1 MFRIA
6 VLGASGFAGAELLRL
21 CARHPHFDV
30 VLATGSSMA
39 GRSIECLYPSLALE
53 YPSVDF
59 VPYQPEVLDGCDV
72 VFCALPHGVTQS
84 LIGEIVTSSRV
95 SSQVIVDLSAD
106 FRFEDPKRYQEW
118 YGKVHQAPDLLE
130 EFVYGLPELYREHI
144 RGSRL
149 IAAPG
154 CYVTAAALALA
165 PLVAAGDVEPSDI
178 IVDAV
183 SGVSGAGRTCQHHT
197 SFCTVNENLTAY
209 GLTRHRH
216 TPEIEMAIAKKARL
230 DVNDVQVLFTP
241 HLAPIN
247 RGILATC
254 YARSASVRS
263 RGRAHTE
270 HLLNVMSDAYA
281 SEPFIIVDERMPSTK
296 STLGSNSVHITV
308 RADERTGRVVAVA
321 ALDNL
326 VKGSSGQ
333 AIQCANLALG
343 VHETAGLSTAG
354 LYP

>member
-1 MFRIA
+1 
-6 VLGASGFAGAELLRL
+6 
-21 CARHPHFDV
+21 
-30 VLATGSSMA
+30 MA
-39 GRSIECLYPSLALE
+39 GQSIECLYPSLALE

-59 VPYQPEVLDGCDV
+59 VPYQPELLDGCDV

-84 LIGEIVTSSRV
+84 LISESLTGRSLIGEVVASSVV

-118 YGKVHQAPDLLE
+118 YGKAHQVPDLLE

-144 RGSRL
+144 IGAKL

-183 SGVSGAGRTCQHHT
+183 SGVSGAGRTYEHHT
-197 SFCTVNENLTAY
+197 SFCAVNENLSAY

-230 DVNDVQVLFTP
+230 DVKDVQVLFTP

-263 RGRAHTE
+263 TGRTHTGRAHTE
-270 HLLNVMSDAYA
+270 HLLSVMSDAYA
-281 SEPFIIVDERMPSTK
+281 GEPFIVVDERMPSTK

-308 RADERTGRVVAVA
+308 RADERTGRVVAVS

-326 VKGSSGQ
+326 VKGSAGQ